1 MWINYV
7 HNGKKTQCFWKINQ
21 TNELLLVFKYY
32 VYRSREKH
40 LLNKDILLDNLIEIN
55 KKEKQVS
62 LVHNNKTKIYNKNWC
77 VAYTVF
83 QLT

>member
-1 MWINYV
+1 MFL
-7 HNGKKTQCFWKINQ
+7 KNQ

-62 LVHNNKTKIYNKNWC
+62 LVRNNKTKIYNKNWC
-77 VAYTVF
+77 ITYTVF